1 MRNNYLVRQ
10 FQATPEEIIEIVRR
24 VRRRRE
30 IEKLERIWRSK
41 Q

>member
-1 MRNNYLVRQ
+1 MNEPIRQ
-10 FQATPEEIIEIVRR
+10 YQATPEEIIEIVRR

-30 IEKLERIWRSK
+30 VETLERIWRSK

>member
-1 MRNNYLVRQ
+1 MNQPIRQ
-10 FQATPEEIIEIVRR
+10 HQATPEEIIEIVRR

-30 IEKLERIWRSK
+30 VETLERIWRSK